1 MDELAGARIA
11 GVYTT
16 EQARSLPDRTGFSVA
31 LEALNGALADAGMT
45 IDEIDGFSSSVSGW
59 PPNDGHW
66 ARQLRRQWKWSD
78 AGVGPDAVVEAASLI
93 TSGYLNAVA
102 LVYASVR
109 DTTGTTGGVA
119 PWLQGLRSAEWTG
132 WPGSIPNQPV
142 QFGLVAQRYIHEVG
156 EQARYAM
163 ADVAAST
170 RNFGSINPDA
180 VYSGRGPFTAED
192 VLASRPI
199 AGPLTLLMCS
209 AVTDGGC
216 AVILSRK
223 DRANGNGNKGV
234 HVVCG
239 ASLTHTPTYY
249 EPPTLE
255 GYYELG
261 QHYRDV
267 VTRARVNMDDIDAVE
282 FYDHFT
288 SHVLLQYEQFGFCGK
303 GEAPDLVKAGEM
315 RLGGKFPTCTDG
327 GNLSFSHPGNPIV
340 FRYIEAVRQLRG
352 EAKDLCPDWAKGIH
366 TYEPTVCRMVRDARL
381 AFVSSSGSATI
392 MGGMLVLARD

>member
-16 EQARSLPDRTGFSVA
+16 KQARSLAPRTGFSLA
-31 LEALNGALADAGMT
+31 LEALDGALADAGMT
-45 IDEIDGFSSSVSGW
+45 LDEIDGFGSSVSGW

-78 AGVGPDAVVEAASLI
+78 GGVGPSAVVEASSLI

-109 DTTGTTGGVA
+109 PTDSAVA
-119 PWLQGLRSAEWTG
+119 PWLQGVYSAEWTG
-132 WPGSIPNQPV
+132 WAGSLPNQPV
-142 QFGLVAQRYIHEVG
+142 QYGLVAQRYIHEVG
-156 EQARYAM
+156 EHARYAM

-216 AVILSRK
+216 AIIIGRK
-223 DRANGNGNKGV
+223 DRANENGNKGV
-234 HVVCG
+234 RVVCG
-239 ASLTHTPTYY
+239 ASLTHTPTGYY

-255 GYYELG
+255 QYYELG

-267 VTRARVNMDDIDAVE
+267 VARAGVNIDDIDAVE
-282 FYDHFT
+282 FYDHFA

-327 GNLSFSHPGNPIV
+327 GNLSFTHPGSPIV
-340 FRYIEAVRQLRG
+340 FRYIEAVRQLRD
-352 EAKDLCPDWAKGIH
+352 EAKDLCPGWADGIH
-366 TYEPTVCRMVRDARL
+366 TYEPTVCRMVKDARL
-381 AFVSSSGSATI
+381 AFVSNPRSATI
-392 MGGMLVLARD
+392 QGGMLVLARD